1 MTALETHCF
10 KGFVNL
16 QYFKLVLAENFVG
29 LILTCIRTIF
39 QILKEQNKYFF
50 MLIILICGHESW
62 EHWEPLSLRKTWWEG
77 TIHDTDSEN
86 KIYF

>member
-1 MTALETHCF
+1 
-10 KGFVNL
+10 
-16 QYFKLVLAENFVG
+16 
-29 LILTCIRTIF
+29 
-39 QILKEQNKYFF
+39 

-77 TIHDTDSEN
+77 TIHDTDSED